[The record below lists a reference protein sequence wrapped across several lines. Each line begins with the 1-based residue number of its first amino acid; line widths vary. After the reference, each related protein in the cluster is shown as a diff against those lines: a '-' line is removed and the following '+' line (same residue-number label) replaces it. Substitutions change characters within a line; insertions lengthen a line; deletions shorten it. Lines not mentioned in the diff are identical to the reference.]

1 MELVQEDE
9 TLDDLQLGGINIIQK
24 KDAFRFGIDAVLL
37 ANFAKIKKGIRVVD
51 LCTGGGII
59 PFLLA
64 GKTEAT
70 SIVGIEIQE
79 DMVKNG

>member
-1 MELVQEDE
+1 M
-9 TLDDLQLGGINIIQK
+9 
-24 KDAFRFGIDAVLL
+24 
-37 ANFAKIKKGIRVVD
+37 D